1 MSSAPRQVVTAIA
14 GGLGNQ
20 MFQYAAARR
29 LAHINEAE
37 LLLYL
42 GDRYGKGAFRPYG
55 LDRFNICGRIA
66 GPGEAGGLRKV
77 NRTRRRLAKIFP
89 SLAAVPDSELYRE
102 ASLAFDP
109 AVLDLRGNIK
119 LTGYWQS
126 ERYFADI
133 AESIREEFTLRDGL
147 DARNS
152 EALAR
157 IESGPS
163 AFIHVR
169 RGDYVSHPI
178 DSKKFGT
185 CSPAYYSEAVQILR
199 SRIGPQLRFFVFSDE
214 PDWVREMKIGGEGA
228 EIVDWNGDRPERDLV
243 LMQRCKHAVI
253 ANSSFSWW
261 GAWLGDGAERVVIA
275 PSVWY
280 QGHQNSYDIL
290 PDRWLKL

>member
-29 LAHINEAE
+29 LAHFNEAE

-42 GDRYGKGAFRPYG
+42 GDRYRKGAFRPYG
-55 LDRFNICGRIA
+55 LDRFNLRGRIA
-66 GPGEAGGLRKV
+66 GPVEAGGLRKV
-77 NRTRRRLAKIFP
+77 NRTRRRLAELFP
-89 SLAAVPDSELYRE
+89 SLAAAPDPELYRE

-109 AVLDLRGNIK
+109 AVLHLRGNIK

-133 AESIREEFTLRDGL
+133 GDSIREEFTLRDGL

-157 IESGPS
+157 IENGPS

-169 RGDYVSHPI
+169 RGDYVSHPV

-185 CSPAYYSEAVQILR
+185 CSLAYYSEAVQILR
-199 SRIGPQLRFFVFSDE
+199 SRIGPELRFFVFSDE

-228 EIVDWNGDRPERDLV
+228 GVVDWNGDRPERDLV
-243 LMQRCKHAVI
+243 LMKRCKHAVV
-253 ANSSFSWW
+253 AKSSFSWW
-261 GAWLGDGAERVVIA
+261 GAWLGDAAERVVIA
-275 PSVWY
+275 PSFWY
-280 QGHQNSYDIL
+280 QGQQNSYDIL